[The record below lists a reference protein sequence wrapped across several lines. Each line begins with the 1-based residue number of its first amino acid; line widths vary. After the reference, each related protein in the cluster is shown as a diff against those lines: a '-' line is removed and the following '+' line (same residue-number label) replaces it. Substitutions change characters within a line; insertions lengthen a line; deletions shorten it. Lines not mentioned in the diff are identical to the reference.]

1 MKRVDLPF
9 PGKYIYQD
17 TNAQAVSGIAAAL
30 QNAVINAHDDA
41 PRNVIELGS
50 GCGIISIMLA
60 LQRPSW
66 SITGIEIQAH
76 LHNLALQNATLCEV
90 PVSFLLEDIRTCK
103 ASPKADIILSNPPW
117 QSAGS
122 GILSPH
128 ESKNISRVELLCTM
142 MELMQS
148 LKRNLHQNGD
158 AWLIYPHSRE
168 KDLQTAADKTFLDI
182 KDILTAPD
190 LKAHIIC
197 HLRHKGIEP

>member
-9 PGKYIYQD
+9 PGRYIYQD

-30 QNAVINAHDDA
+30 QSAVIKAHDDA

-60 LQRPSW
+60 LQRPRW
-66 SITGIEIQAH
+66 SITGIEIQVH
-76 LHNLALQNATLCEV
+76 LHELALQNAIICEV
-90 PVSFLLEDIRTCK
+90 PISFLHEDIRTFSAPLK
-103 ASPKADIILSNPPW
+103 AEIILSNPPW
-117 QSAGS
+117 QRSGS
-122 GILSPH
+122 GILTPH
-128 ESKNISRVELLCTM
+128 ESRIISRVELLCTM
-142 MELMQS
+142 MELMHS
-148 LKRNLHQNGD
+148 LKRNLHPEGD
-158 AWLIYPHSRE
+158 AWLIYPRSRE